1 MKKKLA
7 VKLMSNVLHF
17 FQLYVD
23 DFVESGHPDTSFDAS
38 GPTETPE
45 VANLHIPV
53 VADSMKMEMEDLRQQ
68 QLLKK
73 QAMTALD
80 QAKKSSEREQAAL
93 LQAQQSADL
102 EKAATLEVT
111 RAAQRENYMIDL
123 MTNASQDMAGT
134 LSFPKFSTRMNHVL

>member
-1 MKKKLA
+1 MMKEKHLA
-7 VKLMSNVLHF
+7 AKLMSNILHF
-17 FQLYVD
+17 FQLYFD
-23 DFVESGHPDTSFDAS
+23 DFVESEHPATSF
-38 GPTETPE
+38 GTLKTTETSD
-45 VANLHIPV
+45 VG
-53 VADSMKMEMEDLRQQ
+53 DSVKIEIDDLRQQ
-68 QLLKK
+68 LQLLKK

-134 LSFPKFSTRMNHVL
+134 LSFPNFSTRMNLVL